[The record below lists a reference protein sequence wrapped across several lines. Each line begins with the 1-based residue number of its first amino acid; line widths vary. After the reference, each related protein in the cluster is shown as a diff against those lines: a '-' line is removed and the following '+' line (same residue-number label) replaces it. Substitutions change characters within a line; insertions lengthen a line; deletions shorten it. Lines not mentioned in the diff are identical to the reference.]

1 MNKYCKVA
9 LYSLAFSSFS
19 SYSTGFSFLTKVRPL
34 IARVAC
40 ISGRAGTAVAAS
52 AGHLVRILKQ
62 HKKVSSLV
70 VSAALLCVAPA
81 IKKWAIQKSRGA
93 AKLLL
98 NLLSESEL
106 VRRLLQEMSHE
117 LEALTRRSNEL
128 RELLHRTRIIGGGGP
143 LHEAV
148 YWGNM
153 DLVRSSIQQGSRVD
167 SRTLISCNTPLHV
180 AVLQDNINAVQLLV
194 QAGANTALL
203 NLEGRTPRDLA
214 VNQEIINYLD
224 NVDQLSRDLIA
235 AVQAGNVELVRNL
248 VAQGAPLMVPDSQG
262 QTPLHYAIG
271 GYAQQP
277 TVADTIAQELIGVLG
292 PRVALIQN
300 QENQTLLHTAASR
313 GNVRVALMLLQHGV
327 DVNRADNQGDTALN
341 VSGSVPMSRVLA
353 ENGAWQSMNAG
364 PSSVPEEQ
372 RILALFAG
380 NH

>member
-1 MNKYCKVA
+1 
-9 LYSLAFSSFS
+9 
-19 SYSTGFSFLTKVRPL
+19 
-34 IARVAC
+34 
-40 ISGRAGTAVAAS
+40 
-52 AGHLVRILKQ
+52 
-62 HKKVSSLV
+62 
-70 VSAALLCVAPA
+70 
-81 IKKWAIQKSRGA
+81 
-93 AKLLL
+93 
-98 NLLSESEL
+98 
-106 VRRLLQEMSHE
+106 
-117 LEALTRRSNEL
+117 
-128 RELLHRTRIIGGGGP
+128 
-143 LHEAV
+143 
-148 YWGNM
+148 M